1 MPPTLTDHEHRNAQE
16 SRELVLE
23 TISTHAASLLSLAR
37 RYSYCA
43 DDAQDAYQRGLEIF
57 LRRAPTLQ
65 SETTA
70 GWLHTVVKNEALA
83 VRRDRQRILGSG
95 AHDPDLE
102 PARHLESADERVAS
116 VQELEQ
122 AAEALGRLKPQELR
136 ALVLKARGYSY
147 AEIGEI
153 TGWTYTKVNRCLTEG
168 RRAFMSR
175 YDAIVAGAECE
186 RFTSLLSAVAD
197 GEADAA
203 GVVSLRA
210 HLRHCGGCRARLREC
225 RGAPGSVA
233 ALLPVPLI
241 AAAGHETAASWR
253 PGLAIR
259 FYEAIA
265 GGIHERATLSAQK
278 LQAGLEAIANGK
290 LAVVAASAAAVAGG
304 GVVVAGGPLD
314 DDHAGSRAPTRAAQ
328 LRHLAAVTARG
339 PAPSPSRLVSGV
351 AAAGSPSPFPSARR
365 VRAPLHRAR
374 HASTSA
380 ASPSG
385 EFEPSPAGSVS
396 SRPVATAGAAASAGQ
411 RPRASAASRATR
423 SAAAPTAKP
432 ATTAEFSP

>member
-1 MPPTLTDHEHRNAQE
+1 MPPTQTDHDHRTAQE

-186 RFTSLLSAVAD
+186 RFTLLLSAVAD

-203 GVVSLRA
+203 AVVSLRA

-233 ALLPVPLI
+233 ALLPVPLV
-241 AAAGHETAASWR
+241 AAAGHETAASWGR
-253 PGLAIR
+253 GLAIR

-278 LQAGLEAIANGK
+278 LQAGLDAVTNGK
-290 LAVVAASAAAVAGG
+290 LAVVAASAAVAGG

-339 PAPSPSRLVSGV
+339 PSPSPSRLVSGV
-351 AAAGSPSPFPSARR
+351 AAARSPSRSPSARR
-365 VRAPLHRAR
+365 VRAPLRRAR
-374 HASTSA
+374 HAYASA
-380 ASPSG
+380 TSPSG

-411 RPRASAASRATR
+411 RTRASAASRATP
-423 SAAAPTAKP
+423 SAAAPTAEP